1 MYQKKKKN
9 SKASFGSRNKLLE
22 WNDYSIKIA
31 IPLFGRDLFLG
42 IAPTFFIFLFFFKI
56 WVILFL
62 KNKKLC
68 RIFFFLVILG
78 QFQL

>member
-56 WVILFL
+56 
-62 KNKKLC
+62 
-68 RIFFFLVILG
+68 
-78 QFQL
+78 